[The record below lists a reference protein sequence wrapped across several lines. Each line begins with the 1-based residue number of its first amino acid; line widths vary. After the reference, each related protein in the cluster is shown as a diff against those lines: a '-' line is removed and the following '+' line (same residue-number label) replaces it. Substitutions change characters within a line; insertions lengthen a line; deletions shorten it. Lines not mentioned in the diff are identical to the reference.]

1 MQPGFIS
8 CRTLPPVPWSPVPWS
23 PVPCSVFPGF
33 SMTRR
38 RLQCEVLEGRLLCAA
53 DWQNSAMPL
62 DVNQSGVVEPLDALI
77 LINNINQSGMRS
89 LGAKPAEYQGPMLDP
104 NGDGSLTVMDVLL
117 VINAFNVPQ
126 VGQVAPALRLPNQ
139 EGQIIDLSQF
149 RGNSA
154 VVLYFYPKDNTPGCT
169 IEALDFSARKEQI
182 EALGAKVFGVSL
194 DPVDSKKQF
203 SDQHKLSF
211 DILADVDRQVTTAYG
226 ALTET
231 SSGMPIAKRTTL
243 IIGADGLV
251 KKIYTE
257 VNVSVH
263 GAQVV
268 EALEAGI
275 HRT

>member
-1 MQPGFIS
+1 M
-8 CRTLPPVPWSPVPWS
+8 L
-23 PVPCSVFPGF
+23 
-33 SMTRR
+33 RR
-38 RLQCEVLEGRLLCAA
+38 RLQCEMLEGRYLCAS

-62 DVNQSGVVEPLDALI
+62 DVNRSGVVEPLDALI

-89 LGAKPAEYQGPMLDP
+89 LGAKPADYNGPMLDT
-104 NGDGSLTVMDVLL
+104 NGDGSLTVMDVLV

-126 VGQVAPALRLPNQ
+126 VGQLAPAFQLPNQ
-139 EGQIIDLSQF
+139 EGETIDLQSF

-169 IEALDFSARKEQI
+169 AEALDFSARKARI
-182 EALGAKVFGVSL
+182 EELGAKVFGVSL

-203 SDQHKLSF
+203 ADQHKLSF

-231 SSGMPIAKRTTL
+231 ASGMPIAKRTTL
-243 IIGADGLV
+243 IIGADGV
-251 KKIYTE
+251 IKKIYTD
-257 VNVSVH
+257 VNVKIH
-263 GAQVV
+263 GGQVV

-275 HRT
+275 HNS